1 MQMIGQTA
9 KKCKGGVGI
18 IKREDRGGM
27 NGSAKRAVN
36 DYRLDDQIGFILRQ
50 VSQRHAVIFADLMVG
65 GLTPTR
71 FAVLAKLFEYG
82 AMAQNQLGRKT
93 AMDAA
98 TIKGVVDRLEARG
111 LVEIRQDPKDG
122 RKRAIGLTDKSREM
136 MSAIIPLGVEIS
148 DKTLEPLDVA
158 ERDELLR
165 LLGKMV

>member
-1 MQMIGQTA
+1 MIGQTV

-18 IKREDRGGM
+18 FKREDCGAMGEPTE
-27 NGSAKRAVN
+27 RAIVN
-36 DYRLDDQIGFILRQ
+36 YRLDDQIGFILRQ
-50 VSQRHAVIFADLMVG
+50 VSQRHAVIFADLMID

-71 FAVLAKLFEYG
+71 FAVLAKLFEHD

-111 LVEIRQDPKDG
+111 LVEVRQDPDDG
-122 RKRAIGLTDKSREM
+122 RKRVIGLTEKSRAM
-136 MSAIIPLGVEIS
+136 MDVIIPLGVEIS
-148 DKTLEPLDVA
+148 EKTLEPLDEV
-158 ERDELLR
+158 ERGELLR